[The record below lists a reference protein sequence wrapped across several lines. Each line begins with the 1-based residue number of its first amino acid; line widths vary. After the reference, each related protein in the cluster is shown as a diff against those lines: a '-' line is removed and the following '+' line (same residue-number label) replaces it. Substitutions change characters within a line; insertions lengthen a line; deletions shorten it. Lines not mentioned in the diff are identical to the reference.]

1 MMWQGV
7 VGLFAAALAALSPQE
22 ERQAIGAVRRPMC
35 EAIVD
40 EMHIEIAKHTLRKDG
55 EDDVWETVP
64 AICLAIVQN
73 YTLVRTAPPSRGWL
87 LDKRAVRLDDLEPG
101 DTSPA
106 DFEHL
111 LLLKKACEHYTEEW
125 QHELSGAMYT
135 RTAAGLSANKI
146 ASDLCDDVAPPVRPK
161 RKARAN
167 GGSGGGSGGGGAKKG
182 SGKGGKKGG
191 KKGSSPGGEG
201 EGVPSMD
208 ELLQKYD
215 TDGTITRLMELE
227 RESPE
232 AMLEPA
238 QLEEATAGAEH
249 LRCGVCRAMCKQ
261 ALVEARAAK
270 ALRDEESLSAITAS
284 LCVGVPTGYD
294 DPENQPKYPGN
305 PPLWGE
311 RYRVRK
317 RRGAA
322 GKERWRLEPLP
333 KKAAP
338 EEQSG
343 AEYDSLVMKH
353 AMITRAC
360 RAVESDVDGDDLA
373 ETIYSLAASLAASQ
387 PGKKLGAAAL
397 GDAFCARHCEAESGG
412 EGAPTKDRDE
422 L

>member
-1 MMWQGV
+1 MMWQW

-146 ASDLCDDVAPPVRPK
+146 ASDLCDDVAPPLRPK
-161 RKARAN
+161 RKARA
-167 GGSGGGSGGGGAKKG
+167 SGGGGGGGGKAKKG
-182 SGKGGKKGG
+182 SGKGSSKGG
-191 KKGSSPGGEG
+191 KKGSSRGGEG

-232 AMLEPA
+232 ARRCRPPLPRHSPAHTRTYRLSGLGGSEGLHGLGRLLLIAKRPPARQSAPQEPCSTLACDEPLGTAHSASGPSPSHSPTSPLSPTRA
-238 QLEEATAGAEH
+238 QPPPSRHPPAGDA
-249 LRCGVCRAMCKQ
+249 R
-261 ALVEARAAK
+261 ARAAGGGDCRRR
-270 ALRDEESLSAITAS
+270 APPVRRLPRHVQAS
-284 LCVGVPTGYD
+284 P
-294 DPENQPKYPGN
+294 
-305 PPLWGE
+305 
-311 RYRVRK
+311 
-317 RRGAA
+317 RRGES
-322 GKERWRLEPLP
+322 GK
-333 KKAAP
+333 
-338 EEQSG
+338 G
-343 AEYDSLVMKH
+343 
-353 AMITRAC
+353 
-360 RAVESDVDGDDLA
+360 
-373 ETIYSLAASLAASQ
+373 AASARERGGLPLRRSQ
-387 PGKKLGAAAL
+387 V
-397 GDAFCARHCEAESGG
+397 
-412 EGAPTKDRDE
+412 
-422 L
+422 

>member
-1 MMWQGV
+1 MMWHWV
-7 VGLFAAALAALSPQE
+7 FAAALAALSPQE

-73 YTLVRTAPPSRGWL
+73 YTLVRTAPPSHGWL

-161 RKARAN
+161 RKARA
-167 GGSGGGSGGGGAKKG
+167 SGGGGGGGKAKKG
-182 SGKGGKKGG
+182 SGKGSSKGG

-270 ALRDEESLSAITAS
+270 ALRDEESLSAITSS

-317 RRGAA
+317 RRGA
-322 GKERWRLEPLP
+322 GGEDRWRLEPLP

-412 EGAPTKDRDE
+412 EGAPARAKDRDE

>member
-1 MMWQGV
+1 
-7 VGLFAAALAALSPQE
+7 
-22 ERQAIGAVRRPMC
+22 
-35 EAIVD
+35 
-40 EMHIEIAKHTLRKDG
+40 
-55 EDDVWETVP
+55 
-64 AICLAIVQN
+64 
-73 YTLVRTAPPSRGWL
+73 
-87 LDKRAVRLDDLEPG
+87 
-101 DTSPA
+101 
-106 DFEHL
+106 
-111 LLLKKACEHYTEEW
+111 
-125 QHELSGAMYT
+125 
-135 RTAAGLSANKI
+135 
-146 ASDLCDDVAPPVRPK
+146 
-161 RKARAN
+161 
-167 GGSGGGSGGGGAKKG
+167 
-182 SGKGGKKGG
+182 
-191 KKGSSPGGEG
+191 
-201 EGVPSMD
+201 
-208 ELLQKYD
+208 
-215 TDGTITRLMELE
+215 
-227 RESPE
+227 
-232 AMLEPA
+232 MLEPA

-270 ALRDEESLSAITAS
+270 APPAPEREEGCPSAAARSDPHPSSPASLPQALRDEASLSAITAS

-317 RRGAA
+317 RRGA
-322 GKERWRLEPLP
+322 GGEERWRLEPLP

-412 EGAPTKDRDE
+412 EGKAATDRDE

>member
-1 MMWQGV
+1 
-7 VGLFAAALAALSPQE
+7 
-22 ERQAIGAVRRPMC
+22 
-35 EAIVD
+35 
-40 EMHIEIAKHTLRKDG
+40 
-55 EDDVWETVP
+55 
-64 AICLAIVQN
+64 
-73 YTLVRTAPPSRGWL
+73 
-87 LDKRAVRLDDLEPG
+87 
-101 DTSPA
+101 
-106 DFEHL
+106 
-111 LLLKKACEHYTEEW
+111 
-125 QHELSGAMYT
+125 
-135 RTAAGLSANKI
+135 
-146 ASDLCDDVAPPVRPK
+146 
-161 RKARAN
+161 
-167 GGSGGGSGGGGAKKG
+167 
-182 SGKGGKKGG
+182 
-191 KKGSSPGGEG
+191 
-201 EGVPSMD
+201 VPSMD

-317 RRGAA
+317 RRGA
-322 GKERWRLEPLP
+322 GGEERWRLEPLP

-412 EGAPTKDRDE
+412 EGKAATDRDE